1 MRMWLVD
8 GMNVVG
14 SLPDGWWRDR
24 RGAMRRLARDLAAFA
39 AESGDPVT
47 VVFDG
52 KPFDVEAAP
61 AHVAFAPQGGPNAAD
76 DVIERMVATSP
87 SPGSTTVVTSDRDL
101 AERVRR
107 HGAEVV
113 PARAFRNTVRSV
125 P

>member
-1 MRMWLVD
+1 
-8 GMNVVG
+8 MNVVG
-14 SLPDGWWRDR
+14 SIPDGWWRDR
-24 RGAMRRLARDLAAFA
+24 QGAMRRLAREIAAFA
-39 AESGDPVT
+39 AESGESVT

-52 KPFDVEAAP
+52 KPFEVEAAP
-61 AHVAFAPQGGPNAAD
+61 ARVAFAPQGGPNAAD
-76 DVIERMVATSP
+76 DVIERMVAGSP

-107 HGAEVV
+107 HGAAVV